1 MATGA
6 AFGNLAWLA
15 RSAKRSSTQARHFIP
30 LGLLVSGYAGKDC
43 IIGFDGRRTIT
54 RLAHF

>member
-15 RSAKRSSTQARHFIP
+15 RSSTQPRHFIP